1 MKDSQ
6 IYKSKIG
13 PESRA
18 NWEKSFKVMNDRG
31 DDKLRI
37 QDVFENK
44 VFEIWTGGTRSNDSE
59 NR

>member
-31 DDKLRI
+31 DDELRI
-37 QDVFENK
+37 QDVFENE